1 MVNRNLITTFAPQAA
16 QGYGTMPD
24 TSTNGVAEGNGNGA
38 PVSSDASV
46 PPGERLR
53 ADQLLGQV

>member
-1 MVNRNLITTFAPQAA
+1 MLQALNSTVCAPQPA
-16 QGYGTMPD
+16 QGFGMTPD
-24 TSTNGVAEGNGNGA
+24 AHANGVGGGNGDGA

-53 ADQLLGQV
+53 AGNLQGQV